1 MKYISLLFFGLI
13 LIFVGIIN
21 IKGDISTVHW
31 YNRARVT
38 KADAPKYGRAMG
50 SGILIVGASIA
61 LTAILQMIFDLEP
74 LFWIAAAGTAAGA
87 AVILFA
93 QFKYNRGIF

>member
-38 KADAPKYGRAMG
+38 KADAPDRK
-50 SGILIVGASIA
+50 SV
-61 LTAILQMIFDLEP
+61 
-74 LFWIAAAGTAAGA
+74 
-87 AVILFA
+87 V
-93 QFKYNRGIF
+93 

>member
-38 KADAPKYGRAMG
+38 KADAPKYGKAM
-50 SGILIVGASIA
+50 
-61 LTAILQMIFDLEP
+61 LQMIFDLEP